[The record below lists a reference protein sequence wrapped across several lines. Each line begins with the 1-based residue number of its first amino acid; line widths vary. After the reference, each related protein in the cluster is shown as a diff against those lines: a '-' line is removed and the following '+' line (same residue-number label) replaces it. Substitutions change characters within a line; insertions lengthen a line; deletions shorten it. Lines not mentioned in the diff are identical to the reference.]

1 MIQQQ
6 DSIHTLD
13 AAEGEVQQSA
23 TKHFQLTPK
32 MVLSW
37 LPKDATPAQQDS
49 AIQAH
54 FKPSEI
60 HWSNMPDTL
69 HLPGHTAGRSYKDV
83 SLPQYYKESF
93 FAKDSLFHPELQGG
107 RLGVAGDPV
116 PYTVAGDNFLTSL
129 LLFCFVLAS
138 VSLAQSHE
146 FIIRQAK
153 NFFRPQRTGTTEMTE
168 TTNEVRFQCFLV
180 LQTCLLIGVGYFLYT
195 NTLYSDTYTIDQ
207 NLVICMYSGVVA
219 AYFLLKALFY
229 TIVDGVFFGGKI
241 NGQWMKSYIFL
252 ASSEGVLLFPAVML
266 LTYFGLSMH
275 AVAIYSLIVVI
286 TVKILSFYKSHLIFF
301 NGKGNFLQIILYFCA
316 LEMMPLF
323 TLWGGLVLMSH
334 YLKVNY

>member
-6 DSIHTLD
+6 DSIQTND
-13 AAEGEVQQSA
+13 AVEGEAQPSA
-23 TKHFQLTPK
+23 AKHVQLTPK

-37 LPKDATPAQQDS
+37 LPKGATPAQQDS

-60 HWSNMPDTL
+60 HWSNSPDTL
-69 HLPGHTAGRSYKDV
+69 HLPGHTAGKSYKDV

-93 FAKDSLFHPELQGG
+93 FAKDSLFHPELPGG

-138 VSLAQSHE
+138 VSLAQSRE
-146 FIIRQAK
+146 FIVRQAK
-153 NFFRPQRTGTTEMTE
+153 NFFRPLRMGTTEMTE

-180 LQTCLLIGVGYFLYT
+180 LQTCLLMGVGYFLQT
-195 NTLYSDTYTIDQ
+195 NTLNSSTYTIDQ
-207 NLVICMYSGVVA
+207 NWVICLYSGVVIG
-219 AYFLLKALFY
+219 YFLLKALLY
-229 TIVDGVFFGGKI
+229 LLVGGVFFNSKI
-241 NGQWMKSYIFL
+241 NGQWMRSYLFL

-275 AVAIYSLIVVI
+275 AVVIYSLIVVI
-286 TVKILSFYKSHLIFF
+286 AIKILSFYKSHLIFF
-301 NGKGNFLQIILYFCA
+301 NGKGHFVQIILYFCA